1 MKSMSPFPVQIYHLF
16 SSIRLAVIVLVL
28 LAVDL
33 CFAYI
38 SLNGRESLF
47 DAMNRQSI
55 WVWIN
60 SYGVENIQYTAWFF
74 ALLFLL
80 SVLVLNTLVC
90 TGDRLWKLIRRWRT
104 AGANRQFCFSMSTH
118 IMHLSVVVILIGYL
132 LSYTMTRVS
141 PSLTVV
147 PDLPTKIPG
156 TEISLELI
164 EMKLPAYEGSR
175 LQPFSGRVIQPEIL
189 LRMMSHNE
197 SRTAWL
203 GFNKPVRFL
212 GHTLFLQKFSPRSNS
227 STMSL
232 SRYIVIDVRNDP
244 GVLFYFAGII
254 FFLTGMVGLVFF
266 RPVRRCST

>member
-1 MKSMSPFPVQIYHLF
+1 MSPFPVRIYRF
-16 SSIRLAVIVLVL
+16 FTSILLAVILLVL

-38 SLNGRESLF
+38 SLNGRQSLF

-55 WVWIN
+55 GAWI
-60 SYGVENIQYTAWFF
+60 STYGVENIQHTAWFF
-74 ALLFLL
+74 TLLFLL

-104 AGANRQFCFSMSTH
+104 AGANRRVWFSLATH

-141 PSLTVV
+141 PSLAVV
-147 PDLPTKIPG
+147 PDLPTKIAG
-156 TEISLELI
+156 TEISLELL
-164 EMKLPAYEGSR
+164 EMKLPVYEGSR
-175 LQPFSGRVIQPEIL
+175 LEPFSGRVIQPEIL
-189 LRMMSHNE
+189 LRMTSHNE

-212 GHTLFLQKFSPRSNS
+212 GHTLFLQNFSPRNNS
-227 STMSL
+227 SMSR

-254 FFLTGMVGLVFF
+254 FFLAGMVGVVFF